1 MILRFADGTFSDSYI
16 HTVGLDFKTNVVE
29 VDGERVKLQ
38 VNGAGSLRFCIHV
51 GPCVRHV
58 GH

>member
-38 VNGAGSLRFCIHV
+38 VHGTGSLRC
-51 GPCVRHV
+51 
-58 GH
+58 